1 MGKKPDQLNKGAY
14 TSKMGLNYDVDM
26 YRPGIK
32 TSFGSMEFGVQKDF
46 NVIGGDVLC
55 PTGNSGDC
63 NVRYPWEFF

>member
-46 NVIGGDVLC
+46 NVLGSGIIC

-63 NVRYPWEFF
+63 NVRYTWEFF